1 MSNRPTPVKL
11 LPVGKNR
18 TQLLKAIGEKNVNFQ
33 QNDYIEKLAGQK
45 AKEGKM
51 GKGQHAAIS
60 LLAIEN
66 ASEIAKTYLQ
76 APGMFEQIMK
86 DIIGTRG
93 YISYQIKTTK
103 NNLNIQRKKYPQ
115 DHHEDFV
122 LVSETFGNGSGHYG
136 LIHLQHQ
143 NGKVRVYDSMYG
155 EGGSK
160 FQNVAQKWTKTRAEN
175 RASATSWDIP
185 AVRSIFG
192 CKAKVRNRPDG
203 NIEVIQIQPSGGF
216 VATNYTN
223 FLNENYNGQG
233 RNGYGKQIERL
244 YGKVVAKGAFKLSQ
258 FDELS
263 QHHFCYMESIY
274 AMMLAIG
281 LTKNP
286 GPNDPRKRIAFIKKF
301 IWGMIHKYTPK
312 SKRKTAKWKYF
323 SKTFPYTMTTES
335 KTGKP
340 LKLWRG
346 VLLLPDRD
354 GTFKSKTL
362 KASWSGYDKID
373 PSWSL
378 TDVLNWVHTGRSPRG
393 NRNAN
398 SNSNNNNSNSNS
410 NSNNIKFV
418 QMRRPTRSEKRT
430 VDPSYNSNNNNS
442 NSNNN
447 RRNSN
452 SNSNNNRR
460 NSNSNNNR

>member
-11 LPVGKNR
+11 LPAGKNR

-115 DHHEDFV
+115 DHHEDFI
-122 LVSETFGNGSGHYG
+122 LVSQTFGNGSGHYG

-155 EGGSK
+155 EGGST
-160 FQNVAQKWTKTRAEN
+160 FQNVAQKWTKTRSEN

-312 SKRKTAKWKYF
+312 NQRKTAKWKYF

-340 LKLWRG
+340 LKLFRG
-346 VLLLPDRD
+346 GVLLPDRD
-354 GTFKSKTL
+354 GTFKTKTL

>member
-11 LPVGKNR
+11 LPAGKNR

-115 DHHEDFV
+115 DHHEDFI
-122 LVSETFGNGSGHYG
+122 LVSQTFGNGSGHYG
-136 LIHLQHQ
+136 LIHLKHQ
-143 NGKVRVYDSMYG
+143 NGKVRVYDSMYAT
-155 EGGSK
+155 GSK
-160 FQNVAQKWTKTRAEN
+160 FENVAQKWTKTRSEN

>member
-1 MSNRPTPVKL
+1 MSNRPTPIKL
-11 LPVGKNR
+11 LPAGKNR

-33 QNDYIEKLAGQK
+33 KNDYIEKLAGQK

-115 DHHEDFV
+115 DHHEDFI
-122 LVSETFGNGSGHYG
+122 LVSQTFGNGSGHYG

-155 EGGSK
+155 EGGST
-160 FQNVAQKWTKTRAEN
+160 FQNVAQKWTKTRSEN

-223 FLNENYNGQG
+223 FLNENYNGTG
-233 RNGYGKQIERL
+233 RNGFGKQIERL

-258 FDELS
+258 YDELS

-346 VLLLPDRD
+346 QLLLPDRD
-354 GTFKSKTL
+354 GTFKTKTL
-362 KASWSGYDKID
+362 KASWKGYDKID

-452 SNSNNNRR
+452 SNNNNNRR

>member
-1 MSNRPTPVKL
+1 MSNRPTPIKL
-11 LPVGKNR
+11 LPAGKNR

-33 QNDYIEKLAGQK
+33 KNDYIEKLAGQK

-115 DHHEDFV
+115 DHHEDFI
-122 LVSETFGNGSGHYG
+122 LVSQTFGNGSGHYG

-155 EGGSK
+155 EGGST
-160 FQNVAQKWTKTRAEN
+160 FQNVAQKWTKTRSEN

-223 FLNENYNGQG
+223 FLNENYNGTG
-233 RNGYGKQIERL
+233 RNGFGKQIERL
-244 YGKVVAKGAFKLSQ
+244 YGKVVAKGAFRLSQ
-258 FDELS
+258 YDELS

-286 GPNDPRKRIAFIKKF
+286 GPNDPRKRISFIKKF

-312 SKRKTAKWKYF
+312 SQRKTAKWKYF

-346 VLLLPDRD
+346 ELLLPDRD
-354 GTFKSKTL
+354 GTFKTKTL
-362 KASWSGYDKID
+362 KASWKGYDKID

-452 SNSNNNRR
+452 SNNNNNRR

>member
-11 LPVGKNR
+11 LPAGKNR

-33 QNDYIEKLAGQK
+33 KNDYIEDLAGQK

-51 GKGQHAAIS
+51 GKAQHAAIS

-115 DHHEDFV
+115 DHHENFI

-155 EGGSK
+155 DGSSK

-175 RASATSWDIP
+175 RASATTWDIP

-192 CKAKVRNRPDG
+192 CKAKVRNRADG

-233 RNGYGKQIERL
+233 RNGYGKQIEEL
-244 YGKVVAKGAFKLSQ
+244 YGKVVAKGAFRLSQ
-258 FDELS
+258 YDELS

-286 GPNDPRKRIAFIKKF
+286 GPNDPRKRISFIKKF

-312 SKRKTAKWKYF
+312 SQRGTAKWKYF
-323 SKTFPYTMTTES
+323 SKTFPYIMTTMS
-335 KTGKP
+335 KNGKP
-340 LKLWRG
+340 LKLFRG
-346 VLLLPDRD
+346 NVLLPDRD
-354 GTFKSKTL
+354 GTFRTVTMRT
-362 KASWSGYDKID
+362 SWKGYDKID

-410 NSNNIKFV
+410 NSNNYSFV
-418 QMRRPTRSEKRT
+418 QMRRPRPQNRRGNPNFS
-430 VDPSYNSNNNNS
+430 SNNNS

-447 RRNSN
+447 NNRRSNSN

-460 NSNSNNNR
+460 NNK